1 MAAAGSHSGT
11 AEARLKLGGAAEPCV
26 EASMRR
32 AKLGPARTAEVASS
46 FILAAAG

>member
-1 MAAAGSHSGT
+1 MAAAGSRSGA
-11 AEARLKLGGAAEPCV
+11 AEARLKLGGAVEPRV
-26 EASMRR
+26 EASARR